1 MASFTK
7 VNDFVKNLCFSGMIL
22 NHSGATPAGNQLT
35 IALSNTT
42 PGSESNNPTT
52 DGNGILAN
60 VTQISYSNCS
70 SRNLTIT
77 NATTQASGT
86 FKLIVDDLTLT
97 ASGTVG
103 PFRYIY
109 IYNDTITSP
118 VADPLIGLYDYGA
131 SVTLNNGDTFTL
143 DFSPSNGVIQIA

>member
-7 VNDFVKNLCFSGMIL
+7 VNNFVKNAVHDMDLESDQI
-22 NHSGATPAGNQLT
+22 AVALT
-35 IALSNTT
+35 NTA
-42 PGSESNNPTT
+42 PGSESTDPTGDT
-52 DGNGILAN
+52 GGVIAN
-60 VTQISYSNCS
+60 LTQISYSNCS
-70 SRNLTIT
+70 SRNVG
-77 NATTQASGT
+77 TTSSTQSGGT
-86 FKLIVDDLTLT
+86 YKLVLQDLTLT

-109 IYNDTITSP
+109 LFNDTVTG
-118 VADPLIGLYDYGA
+118 DPLIGLYDYGA

>member
-7 VNDFVKNLCFSGMIL
+7 VNNFVKNAVHDMDLESDQI
-22 NHSGATPAGNQLT
+22 AVALT
-35 IALSNTT
+35 NTA
-42 PGSESNNPTT
+42 PGSESTDPTG
-52 DGNGILAN
+52 DAGGVIAN
-60 VTQISYSNCS
+60 LTQISYSNCS
-70 SRNLTIT
+70 SRNVGTVSS
-77 NATTQASGT
+77 TQSGGT
-86 FKLIVDDLTLT
+86 YKLVLQDLTLT

-109 IYNDTITSP
+109 LFNDTVTG
-118 VADPLIGLYDYGA
+118 DPLIGLYDYGA